1 MRKDSI
7 EIHHILIAILFVVIL
22 GYGLFAAR
30 VLLGAFHI
38 EVDSPKDGQTFTE
51 PLIPISGSVKHAETI
66 QMNGRTIPVNRDNT
80 FTEQYL
86 LSPGYNEVVI
96 EASNKFG
103 RSEAVTLRLFL
114 EYNKETII
122 N

>member
-7 EIHHILIAILFVVIL
+7 EIHHILITILAVIIL
-22 GYGLFAAR
+22 GYGLFSAR
-30 VLLGAFHI
+30 VLLGAFRI
-38 EVDSPKDGQTFTE
+38 EIDSPNDGQTFTE
-51 PLIPISGSVKHAETI
+51 ALVPVTGTVKHAETI

-80 FTEQYL
+80 FAESYL

-96 EASNKFG
+96 KATNKFG